1 MQITQIQ
8 DPTLMWGENQSVQQ
22 IRNFLFSSKQFL
34 KLEKFSGR
42 EGDPVPAW
50 FSLQKRVRPQCR
62 DKRGQDPLPDVKI
75 LPTLKSN
82 FLHQSGFSVG
92 TSRQAKAYRTY
103 L

>member
-42 EGDPVPAW
+42 EGDPAPLGLFCRSVLDLSAETSGDWVP
-50 FSLQKRVRPQCR
+50 F
-62 DKRGQDPLPDVKI
+62 
-75 LPTLKSN
+75 PT
-82 FLHQSGFSVG
+82 
-92 TSRQAKAYRTY
+92 
-103 L
+103 